1 MDYKDISLLGALDIL
16 LNEGSVVGAAEKLHL
31 SSSAVS
37 RILARI
43 RAVTGDDILVPAGR
57 TTRGLCPDSGKT
69 DSESVGFHPL
79 MGRTWAWQKCM
90 SLIPKIKQAR
100 RVGPDNI

>member
-31 SSSAVS
+31 SSSSVS

-43 RAVTGDDILVPAGR
+43 RAVMVCGDLRSPQRASR
-57 TTRGLCPDSGKT
+57 MAP
-69 DSESVGFHPL
+69 
-79 MGRTWAWQKCM
+79 
-90 SLIPKIKQAR
+90 
-100 RVGPDNI
+100 